1 MRILLLLLA
10 LTAPALAQRAETLT
24 LPGEAHTGTDQRP
37 VRFTFLCTANAGPQV
52 TGVLAVDLA
61 VPRHDT
67 LRPVFDFDA
76 YEGPD
81 ANAGRRTGLQVTGQ
95 GAAVRMQTMVSGA
108 ITGGADAAFTFNLA
122 AARRRDAARLAE
134 LQRLLTPLT
143 QGAAQLEWTQGNT
156 RPGGPAIT
164 ARLAVSAADAARL
177 RAVLEPCL
185 AR

>member
-1 MRILLLLLA
+1 MM
-10 LTAPALAQRAETLT
+10 APALAQRAETLT
-24 LPGEAHTGTDQRP
+24 LPAEARTGTDQRP
-37 VRFTFLCTANAGPQV
+37 ARFTFLCTANAGPQV

-61 VPRHDT
+61 VTRHAT

-81 ANAGRRTGLQVTGQ
+81 ANAGRRTRLDITAA
-95 GAAVRMQTMVSGA
+95 GATARMQTMVSGS
-108 ITGGADAAFTFNLA
+108 ISGGPDEAFTFSIA

-134 LQRLLTPLT
+134 LQRLLTPLA

-164 ARLAVSAADAARL
+164 ARLSVSAADAARL

-185 AR
+185 GR